1 MNVPGAAARVDRLMR
16 ERGSSIAPIHA
27 LVGARMAEVERL
39 YREHL
44 ASPVAIVD
52 QLGSYIAEG
61 QGKRLRPMLH
71 LLTASM
77 VGYRGPHDTLLGVVL
92 EYIHSATLVHD
103 DVIDEAATRRG
114 RASVNARW
122 GNNLTVLFGDY
133 LFAKAM
139 DLALRADSLEIMRQ
153 LADVTLRM
161 TEGEMLQTRF
171 VGRLDVSVPEYLDMV
186 ERKTAAL
193 FACCCQTAGIL
204 AGIDPNHRRALSGY
218 GRNLGMAFQLIDDL
232 LDFTGDERRLGKP
245 SGSDLREGKA
255 TLAVLDAVAA
265 GDGEVRRLATAVM
278 DAAAIDDG
286 PLVALRERL
295 LASGAFARVQ
305 TLAQRYAQDAV
316 RALDGFDG
324 GPAATALRTL
334 PEILVYRDQ

>member
-1 MNVPGAAARVDRLMR
+1 
-16 ERGSSIAPIHA
+16 
-27 LVGARMAEVERL
+27 
-39 YREHL
+39 
-44 ASPVAIVD
+44 
-52 QLGSYIAEG
+52 
-61 QGKRLRPMLH
+61 
-71 LLTASM
+71 
-77 VGYRGPHDTLLGVVL
+77 
-92 EYIHSATLVHD
+92 
-103 DVIDEAATRRG
+103 
-114 RASVNARW
+114 
-122 GNNLTVLFGDY
+122 
-133 LFAKAM
+133 
-139 DLALRADSLEIMRQ
+139 
-153 LADVTLRM
+153 
-161 TEGEMLQTRF
+161 MLQTRF

-324 GPAATALRTL
+324 GAAATALRTL